1 MGNDIR
7 YLKTKNETFPFTY
20 SLNVME
26 ALQNEFGSLNEWSDM
41 VEPKDGSEPKIKALL
56 FFFKEAINEGIDIE
70 NENSDQPRKF
80 VNERKVGRIIT
91 ELGVKT
97 VLEQLKGTV
106 IDAGSNN
113 DTEVDKTK
121 NVITTQNQ

>member
-106 IDAGSNN
+106 IEAGSND
-113 DTEVDKTK
+113 DTEVDETK
-121 NVITTQNQ
+121 KVITTQNQ

>member
-7 YLKTKNETFPFTY
+7 YLKTKSEIFPFTY

-56 FFFKEAINEGIDIE
+56 FFFKEAIPSSVESICMI
-70 NENSDQPRKF
+70 SKIFYLKF
-80 VNERKVGRIIT
+80 YF
-91 ELGVKT
+91 
-97 VLEQLKGTV
+97 
-106 IDAGSNN
+106 
-113 DTEVDKTK
+113 
-121 NVITTQNQ
+121 

>member
-26 ALQNEFGSLNEWSDM
+26 ALQNEFGSLNKWSDM

-70 NENSDQPRKF
+70 NENSNQPRKF

-106 IDAGSNN
+106 IDAGSND
-113 DTEVDKTK
+113 DTEVDETK

>member
-113 DTEVDKTK
+113 NTEVDEIK

>member
-113 DTEVDKTK
+113 DAEVDETK

>member
-7 YLKTKNETFPFTY
+7 YLKTRNETFPFTY

-106 IDAGSNN
+106 IDAGSND
-113 DTEVDKTK
+113 DTEVDEPK

>member
-7 YLKTKNETFPFTY
+7 YLKTKNETYPFTY

-26 ALQNEFGSLNEWSDM
+26 ALQNEFGSFNEWSDM

-113 DTEVDKTK
+113 DTEVDETK

>member
-7 YLKTKNETFPFTY
+7 YLKTKNETFTFTY

-70 NENSDQPRKF
+70 NENSNQPRKF

-106 IDAGSNN
+106 IDAGSND
-113 DTEVDKTK
+113 DTEVDETK

>member
-26 ALQNEFGSLNEWSDM
+26 AIQNEFGSLNEWSDM

-113 DTEVDKTK
+113 DTEVDEIK

>member
-113 DTEVDKTK
+113 DTEVDETK

>member
-106 IDAGSNN
+106 IDAGSDN
-113 DTEVDKTK
+113 DTEVDETK
-121 NVITTQNQ
+121 NVITTQN

>member
-113 DTEVDKTK
+113 DTEVDETK
-121 NVITTQNQ
+121 NMITTQNQ

>member
-1 MGNDIR
+1 MGNDIK

-113 DTEVDKTK
+113 DTEVDETK

>member
-106 IDAGSNN
+106 IDAGSND
-113 DTEVDKTK
+113 DTEVDETK

>member
-7 YLKTKNETFPFTY
+7 YLKTKSEIFPFTY

-70 NENSDQPRKF
+70 NENSNQPRKF

-106 IDAGSNN
+106 VEAGSN
-113 DTEVDKTK
+113 DDPEVDETK

>member
-26 ALQNEFGSLNEWSDM
+26 ALQNEIGRLNEWSDM

-113 DTEVDKTK
+113 DTEVDETK

>member
-7 YLKTKNETFPFTY
+7 YLKTRNETFPFTY

-113 DTEVDKTK
+113 DTEVDETK

>member
-106 IDAGSNN
+106 IDAGSN
-113 DTEVDKTK
+113 DDSEVDETK

>member
-106 IDAGSNN
+106 IDAGSN
-113 DTEVDKTK
+113 DDIEVDETK

>member
-97 VLEQLKGTV
+97 VLEQIKGTV
-106 IDAGSNN
+106 IDAGSND
-113 DTEVDKTK
+113 DTEVDETK

>member
-26 ALQNEFGSLNEWSDM
+26 AIQNEFGSLNEWSDM

-97 VLEQLKGTV
+97 VLEQLKRTV

-113 DTEVDKTK
+113 DTEVDEIK

>member
-70 NENSDQPRKF
+70 NENSNQPRKF

-106 IDAGSNN
+106 IDAGSND
-113 DTEVDKTK
+113 DTEVDETK

>member
-113 DTEVDKTK
+113 DTEVDEIK

>member
-26 ALQNEFGSLNEWSDM
+26 ALQNEFGSLSEWSDM
-41 VEPKDGSEPKIKALL
+41 VEPKDRSEPKIKALL